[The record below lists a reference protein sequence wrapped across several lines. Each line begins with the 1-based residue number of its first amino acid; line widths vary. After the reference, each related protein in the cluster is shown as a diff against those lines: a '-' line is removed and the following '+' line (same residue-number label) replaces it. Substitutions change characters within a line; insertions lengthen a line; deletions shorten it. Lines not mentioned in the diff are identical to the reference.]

1 MAREFAYDIAREFSY
16 DIVSLLLLVLV
27 KMCRDRN
34 KMRDSVLL
42 KLALPRLNYPTVDF
56 LMAYPWGREAY
67 ELLMD
72 SVSNI
77 VNKHLEKKKID
88 KHRFPFALHL
98 WILDSVPILQSH
110 FSTVIPVLDVE
121 PSTPNFLCEKCIA
134 LKAPSLTQGREIEA
148 ISYLG

>member
-1 MAREFAYDIAREFSY
+1 
-16 DIVSLLLLVLV
+16 
-27 KMCRDRN
+27 
-34 KMRDSVLL
+34 MRDSVLL